1 MCGRQAYNKHMYV
14 QAVSLSARVRT
25 PSEEKNFTVCY
36 NKGLLLGQSPPA
48 DPSTLSDEVVAGG
61 GGVGV
66 GWGPR
71 DAYRSAYHC
80 LGRLPLS
87 LSLFA
92 RAASHAGPAG
102 RRWWW
107 GRGGSVGASSSAVAV
122 RPCRGGQVGQ
132 PGELGLPEY
141 TMQGHRPP
149 TIYPDKVF

>member
-87 LSLFA
+87 LSLSLSLSLPEPPA
-92 RAASHAGPAG
+92 MRGRPAG
-102 RRWWW
+102 GGGGDEA
-107 GRGGSVGASSSAVAV
+107 GR
-122 RPCRGGQVGQ
+122 
-132 PGELGLPEY
+132 
-141 TMQGHRPP
+141 
-149 TIYPDKVF
+149 